1 MGWIYSC
8 YRKRFIYNLLDID
21 ECTIVRVEVSLK
33 ALLIIITYICV
44 STITNSKAFRVKQF
58 MSINVTSQVWN
69 LSGTIIHL
77 KAPKLENMKQILLQ
91 NQTCLWATWLR
102 TWVYCFS
109 FYEVNICFHLTSTRN
124 CKAAWTCTTVF
135 VLQTRKLRLQFPIC
149 MGEVVLIILVSSSI
163 CLSVQQLVSEKGSL
177 WNLAF

>member
-1 MGWIYSC
+1 MNAPLWEE
-8 YRKRFIYNLLDID
+8 KFL
-21 ECTIVRVEVSLK
+21 LK
-33 ALLIIITYICV
+33 ALLIIITYICI

-109 FYEVNICFHLTSTRN
+109 FYEVNICFHLTSARN
-124 CKAAWTCTTVF
+124 CKAAFYFTDKKIEIIISYMHGWSCTYYSG
-135 VLQTRKLRLQFPIC
+135 KLIYMFISTATGLWER
-149 MGEVVLIILVSSSI
+149 
-163 CLSVQQLVSEKGSL
+163 LSVKSGLLEKHMCNSE
-177 WNLAF
+177 